1 MNRLS
6 QAILGLVLAVVFLPV
21 ARAAPSANAE
31 AEINYLLQFVEE
43 SGCEFYRN
51 GSWFD
56 AARAQAHLREKYQ
69 LLAKGDRINTA
80 EDFIEQAATKSSLSG
95 QPYRVRCGVGEP
107 VTTNQWLHAALAAL
121 RRETAAAI
129 QKLGP

>member
-1 MNRLS
+1 VNRLLQVLPGLIVAVLVPAAYAVPSATS
-6 QAILGLVLAVVFLPV
+6 QA
-21 ARAAPSANAE
+21 
-31 AEINYLLQFVEE
+31 EIAHLLQFVGA

-51 GSWFD
+51 GSWYD
-56 AARAQAHLREKYQ
+56 APKAQAHLQEKYE

-95 QPYRVRCGVGEP
+95 QPYQVRCGGGAP

-121 RRETAAAI
+121 RRNSSAPI
-129 QKLGP
+129 QKAEP

>member
-6 QAILGLVLAVVFLPV
+6 QTILGLVVAVVLLQA
-21 ARAAPSANAE
+21 ARAAPPATAE
-31 AEINYLLQFVEE
+31 AEINYLLQFVET

-56 AARAQAHLREKYQ
+56 AARAQAHLRDKYE
-69 LLAKGDRINTA
+69 LLAKGDRISTA

-95 QPYRVRCGVGEP
+95 QAYKVRCGGGEP
-107 VTTNQWLHAALAAL
+107 VTTTQWLRAALAAL
-121 RRETAAAI
+121 RKDAPAAI
-129 QKLGP
+129 QKAGP